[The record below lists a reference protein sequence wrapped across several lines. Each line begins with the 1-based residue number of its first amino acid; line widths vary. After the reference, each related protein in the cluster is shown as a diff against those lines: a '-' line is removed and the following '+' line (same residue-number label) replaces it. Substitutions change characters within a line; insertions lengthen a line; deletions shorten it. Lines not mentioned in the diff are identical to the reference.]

1 MSLPSQTDLKIITR
15 IWNVVEKQGIS
26 ILIMGTTVWIFFSM
40 FQDQIKLNNE
50 NMDQM
55 RKQVK
60 ECNDYSRDVLQ
71 KVVEENTITMEKVN
85 ASIERLE
92 DKK

>member
-1 MSLPSQTDLKIITR
+1 MSLPSQVDLKIITR

-26 ILIMGTTVWIFFSM
+26 IVIMGTTVWIFFSM

-71 KVVEENTITMEKVN
+71 NVVEKNTITMEKVN
-85 ASIERLE
+85 ESIERLE
-92 DKK
+92 NKK

>member
-26 ILIMGTTVWIFFSM
+26 ILIMGTAVWVFFSM

-55 RKQVK
+55 RKEVK